1 MKFLEV
7 KVVKKT
13 KKRNLLAK
21 SSKILPKIYS
31 PVYYNDMKI
40 GYVSDIIG
48 NVDDPLILI
57 RVDKNYFEKISVGDF
72 LKVGG
77 VFNEKRRKKKN

>member
-1 MKFLEV
+1 MRFLEV

-13 KKRNLLAK
+13 QKKNVLAK
-21 SSKILPKIYS
+21 SKILPRIYS
-31 PVYYNDMKI
+31 PVYLDDVKI

-48 NVDDPLILI
+48 NVDNPFILI
-57 RVDKNYFEKISVGDF
+57 RVNKEYFDKISVGDI

-77 VFNEKRRKKKN
+77 VSNERRRRKK